1 MFAYIISAIFVIVVI
16 HYFST
21 IKELLKS
28 IELHSS
34 GVEEELADIKNELE
48 NLSTDLN
55 EREPIDLSDVTNTL
69 EDIKS
74 HLESIEANTDKS

>member
-1 MFAYIISAIFVIVVI
+1 MSAKEILKKKKKKKNSLDLCNDCKPIVEAS
-16 HYFST
+16 F
-21 IKELLKS
+21 L
-28 IELHSS
+28 
-34 GVEEELADIKNELE
+34 ELADIKNELE